1 MSIVTGHLN
10 HGVLGNGK
18 RIPRYRMCHAGIVR
32 TGLPLLKDISDTDP
46 SDGTYRNYKTEF
58 ADSIKE
64 LT

>member
-1 MSIVTGHLN
+1 
-10 HGVLGNGK
+10 
-18 RIPRYRMCHAGIVR
+18 MCHAGIVR
-32 TGLPLLKDISDTDP
+32 TGLPLLKDISDADP